1 MMRTR
6 RCDRSATASRQR
18 HVIWRRTA
26 RLRQA
31 DHARITVTGA
41 VSNDFRGRQ
50 PLIPDRGAA
59 NQVIREF
66 GPLSIYGTRPA
77 SMKPDNEFFSSDR
90 YLEKVNNLT

>member
-1 MMRTR
+1 MPCGQAVDAEMFEANSEVFGCGCGIVREKEEG
-6 RCDRSATASRQR
+6 CSACREGVNEIS
-18 HVIWRRTA
+18 
-26 RLRQA
+26 
-31 DHARITVTGA
+31 
-41 VSNDFRGRQ
+41 
-50 PLIPDRGAA
+50 GAA